1 MLKFS
6 ANISVLFREL
16 PLLERFAAAR
26 ESGFA
31 AAEIQVPYE
40 VPAATLAA
48 AAEAAGIPIVLINAP
63 MGPERSPGMACRP
76 EHRALFRVELDRA
89 VEYATTLAVPC
100 VNVLAGRA
108 AEHERADCLA
118 QLSENLALAASLLA
132 GAGARVLLEPINPLD
147 VPDYCV
153 PSFELAARILATLE
167 GRAGMQFDIYH
178 AARLGLVPEMTFEQH
193 AHLIAHVQ
201 FADAP
206 GRHEPGSGALS
217 FGRIFGAI
225 ERSGYRGWLGAEYHP
240 SGATVASLGW
250 LRQYAARG

>member
-26 ESGFA
+26 ESGFGA
-31 AAEIQVPYE
+31 VEIQVPYE
-40 VPAATLAA
+40 APAAALAA
-48 AAEAAGIPIVLINAP
+48 AAQAAGIPVVLINAP
-63 MGPERSPGMACRP
+63 MGPDRSPGMACRP
-76 EHRALFRVELDRA
+76 EHRALFRAELDRA

-108 AEHERADCLA
+108 AADERADCLA
-118 QLSENLALAASLLA
+118 QLSENLALAATALA
-132 GAGARVLLEPINPLD
+132 AAGARVLLEPINALD

-153 PSFELAARILATLE
+153 PSFELAARILASLE

-178 AARLGLVPEMTFEQH
+178 AARLGLAPEAAFEQH
-193 AHLIAHVQ
+193 AHLVTHVQ

-206 GRHEPGSGALS
+206 GRHEPGNGTLP
-217 FGRIFGAI
+217 FEHIFGAI

-250 LRQYAARG
+250 LRQYAAGG